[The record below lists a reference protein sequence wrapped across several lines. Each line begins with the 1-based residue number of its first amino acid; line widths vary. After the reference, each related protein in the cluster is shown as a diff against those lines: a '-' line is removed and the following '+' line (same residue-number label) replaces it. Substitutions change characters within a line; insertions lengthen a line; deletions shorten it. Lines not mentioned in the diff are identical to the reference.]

1 MINDTLQN
9 RRFVIAGV
17 ITAIVLLYIVRL
29 FSLQILDDR
38 YKEGADSNAFL
49 KKTQYPPRGLI
60 YDRNNTLLVYNKP
73 AYDITLIMREIR
85 DLDTLSFCRALN
97 IDKKFFIKRIAEIKD
112 RKRNY
117 GYSSYTPQVFMTQL
131 SIEDIATIQQ
141 SMYKY
146 PGFYIQN
153 RTLREYAFPHAAHVL
168 GSIGEVSQKRIE
180 SDSYYKSGDYAG
192 RDGVEYTYEK
202 SLRGEK
208 GVEILLRDAKGRIKG
223 KYEDGRM
230 DVAPKAGSNLILTID
245 IQLQVLAE
253 KLLDGKIGSVV
264 AIEPKTG
271 EILALVSNPTFN
283 PALLVGRQRSKN
295 YAELVR
301 DPTKPLLNRA
311 TQAQYSPGSTF
322 KPIQALVSLELGG
335 IDEHTRFG
343 CNGKGSSPIKCTHS
357 HGSPVDLLNAIE
369 QSCNPYFWHAFRSTI
384 EKDGY
389 GEKNTNFKHS
399 FDQWR
404 EAVMSFGFGHK
415 FEDSDVYE
423 QTRGNIPSEKF
434 YNRYFGET
442 GWRAMTIRSLS
453 IGQGE
458 ILVTPLQLANSMAA
472 IANEGFY
479 ITPHLN
485 KNDTMKTRIHTVK
498 VDKKHFPIVNE
509 GMWRV
514 FEFGTGR
521 RTKIPDVSMCGKTG
535 TVQNN
540 HGKDHSLFVGFAPRE
555 NPKIAIAVVVENAG
569 FGATWA
575 APISS
580 LLMEQYLNGKI
591 ARTEMYDHIIM
602 STTNSDV
609 KKR

>member
-301 DPTKPLLNRA
+301 DPTKPLMNRA

-357 HGSPVDLLNAIE
+357 HGSPVDILNAIE

-479 ITPHLN
+479 VTPHLN
-485 KNDTMKTRIHTVK
+485 KNDTMQKRIHTVK

-580 LLMEQYLNGKI
+580 LLMEQYLNGKV

>member
-85 DLDTLSFCRALN
+85 DLDTLAFCRALA

-180 SDSYYKSGDYAG
+180 NDSYYKSGDYAG
-192 RDGVEYTYEK
+192 RDGVEYTYEN

-230 DVAPKAGSNLILTID
+230 DVAPKAGSNLVLTID

-301 DPTKPLLNRA
+301 DPTKPLMNRA

-322 KPIQALVSLELGG
+322 KPIQALVTLELGG
-335 IDEHTRFG
+335 INEHTRFS
-343 CNGKGSSPIKCTHS
+343 CSGKGSTPIKCTHS

-485 KNDTMKTRIHTVK
+485 KNDTMQKRIHTVM

-580 LLMEQYLNGKI
+580 LLMEQYLNGKV